1 MVLRVQPVWAGQ
13 EFRLDPT
20 RLPQQVSYAPR
31 DSANTVTITVGKNGA
46 TMKRHLEMSGLPLNI
61 ALPSRAFRGVA
72 ARAMELGPDTA
83 MVTLELLHE
92 DEALCVPLR
101 VGHDLAAIARDWQ
114 LWAEILKLPMMIV
127 DADGIARDLDDSA
140 RTVIAG
146 KSHERRHNAF
156 FAQRRPRFLAR
167 RRLGHLGCRLVV
179 EGVEII
185 ARDER

>member
-1 MVLRVQPVWAGQ
+1 MVSRVQPVWAGQ

-20 RLPQQVSYAPR
+20 RLPQQVSYAAR
-31 DSANTVTITVGKNGA
+31 DSQDAVTITVHGNGA
-46 TMKRHLEMSGLPLNI
+46 TMKRQLAMSGLPLNI

-114 LWAEILKLPMMIV
+114 LWAEILKLPMMII
-127 DADGIARDLDDSA
+127 DADGVAREIGESA
-140 RTVIAG
+140 RLVLNGT
-146 KSHERRHNAF
+146 SHERRHNAF

-179 EGVEII
+179 EGTEII